1 MIIICLE
8 CVKKISGGSISGGKI
23 NEWFVH
29 LYTQF
34 DILCVVLHLVSSYAS
49 CKKTTKWQNMN
60 PKLKDYTG
68 RELLE
73 IIISNQVNL
82 AQTLF
87 RMNDIFLYYYG
98 EDYINK
104 IEHKWPTFNKLI
116 DEHEHLLQ

>member
-1 MIIICLE
+1 
-8 CVKKISGGSISGGKI
+8 
-23 NEWFVH
+23 
-29 LYTQF
+29 
-34 DILCVVLHLVSSYAS
+34 
-49 CKKTTKWQNMN
+49 MN

-104 IEHKWPTFNKLI
+104 IEHK
-116 DEHEHLLQ
+116 